1 MQSSPKMSKDQYS
14 QKSILYKTWKNMEIF
29 IFQVAEVV
37 AAAIPLIKIIN
48 LSGFWKF
55 SFEALLNPQ

>member
-1 MQSSPKMSKDQYS
+1 
-14 QKSILYKTWKNMEIF
+14 MEIF

-48 LSGFWKF
+48 LRGFWKF